1 MKEITF
7 RSKKLLAFVLMFAVL
22 LGQFMPFMP
31 QNVAYAAQQNSYHDP
46 AEHWTTASNRT
57 NELDANA
64 VTSQETFVCYNCG
77 KATQFTVWRTP
88 EYTRDGNS
96 DLTRNV
102 KYSDGTM
109 VDGVTKGNVN
119 GGKPGVNAYYTQHHW
134 TKAACS
140 QCGNFNSQMDNTE
153 YCFNKNVYWLYD
165 CAAEFMQDLDEKV
178 SYEYADSQYHK
189 ITVEGGKYCAF
200 CYGTIHNKNSRLV
213 PHNLAKEV
221 LPQLANQRF
230 AIVFHCT
237 DCDFVKTEYIAAKV
251 VVASYYGVVDEI

>member
-1 MKEITF
+1 MKEINI
-7 RSKKLLAFVLMFAVL
+7 RSNYKRLLAFILMFAVL
-22 LGQFMPFMP
+22 FGQFMPCMP

-46 AEHWTTASNRT
+46 AEHWTTSSNRT

-64 VTSQETFVCYNCG
+64 VTSQETFLCYNCG

-119 GGKPGVNAYYTQHHW
+119 GGKPGVNAYFTQHHW

-140 QCGNFNSQMDNTE
+140 QCTAPFVTAL
-153 YCFNKNVYWLYD
+153 FITKTAVWFRIIWL
-165 CAAEFMQDLDEKV
+165 KR
-178 SYEYADSQYHK
+178 
-189 ITVEGGKYCAF
+189 F
-200 CYGTIHNKNSRLV
+200 CPSSRTSGSLSC
-213 PHNLAKEV
+213 PTAPTATL
-221 LPQLANQRF
+221 
-230 AIVFHCT
+230 
-237 DCDFVKTEYIAAKV
+237 
-251 VVASYYGVVDEI
+251 

>member
-1 MKEITF
+1 MEQNI
-7 RSKKLLAFVLMFAVL
+7 RSKKLLAFILMFAVL

-64 VTSQETFVCYNCG
+64 IVSQETFLCYNCG

-119 GGKPGVNAYYTQHHW
+119 SGKPGVNAYFTQHHW

-153 YCFNKNVYWLYD
+153 Y
-165 CAAEFMQDLDEKV
+165 
-178 SYEYADSQYHK
+178 
-189 ITVEGGKYCAF
+189 
-200 CYGTIHNKNSRLV
+200 
-213 PHNLAKEV
+213 
-221 LPQLANQRF
+221 
-230 AIVFHCT
+230 
-237 DCDFVKTEYIAAKV
+237 
-251 VVASYYGVVDEI
+251 